1 MPFKINDFKKQ
12 LTYGGARPSLFQVE
26 VSLPADLGDA
36 VNNGVDGRGL
46 ANVEEKITFL
56 ANATSIPGSKIPE
69 ISVPYFGRKVKVAGV
84 REFAEWSVTVIND
97 EDFLIRK
104 AFEHWMAAIN
114 GHGTNIR
121 NSGVN
126 ASPSS
131 YQSTAYVKQFSKGP
145 VESPIRCYKFVNIFP
160 VDISE
165 IELNWNT
172 TDSIEEFKITFQY
185 DWWEIDTSGDISPPE
200 GNSLA

>member
-1 MPFKINDFKKQ
+1 MAFKINDFKKQ

-26 VSLPADLGDA
+26 VALPTDLGDA

-69 ISVPYFGRKVKVAGV
+69 ISVPYFGRKVKVAGT

>member
-26 VSLPADLGDA
+26 VSLPTDLGDA

-56 ANATSIPGSKIPE
+56 ANATSIPSSKIPE
-69 ISVPYFGRKVKVAGV
+69 ISVPYFGRKVKVAGT

-97 EDFLIRK
+97 EDFLVRK

>member
-26 VSLPADLGDA
+26 VALPTDLGDA

-69 ISVPYFGRKVKVAGV
+69 ISVPYFGRKVKVAGT

>member
-69 ISVPYFGRKVKVAGV
+69 ISVPYFGRKVKVAGT